1 METCSNPLPV
11 RYQERRTI
19 LEIVGFDSFRFLIE
33 RVEKS
38 KKKKK
43 TRVKLLFLFHRLKIN
58 TV

>member
-43 TRVKLLFLFHRLKIN
+43 KREWNYFSSF

>member
-33 RVEKS
+33 RFEKS
-38 KKKKK
+38 KKKM
-43 TRVKLLFLFHRLKIN
+43 RVKLLFLFHRLKIN

>member
-43 TRVKLLFLFHRLKIN
+43 NASEITFPLSPSKN
-58 TV
+58 